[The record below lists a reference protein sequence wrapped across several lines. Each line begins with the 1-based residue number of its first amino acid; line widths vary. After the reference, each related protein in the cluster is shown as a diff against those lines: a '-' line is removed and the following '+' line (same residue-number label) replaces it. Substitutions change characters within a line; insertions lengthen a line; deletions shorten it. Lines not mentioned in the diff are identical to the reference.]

1 MMQRTT
7 LVTGGAGFIGSHL
20 VDRLVQEGFRVTVVD
35 NLATGRRENVNRNAA
50 FYCRDINDPHL
61 ADVFSEEKPEILF
74 HLAAQASVA
83 HSVKDP
89 AEDARTNILGSLN
102 ILEQCLL
109 FGVQRFIYSS
119 TGGALYGEP
128 DELPCAETDQVSP
141 LSPYGASKYA
151 AESYVR
157 YFGLSG
163 GLRYSILRYG
173 NVYGPRQ
180 DPDGEAGVIAI
191 FARQMIDGRPVVIYG
206 DGHQERDFVYVA
218 DVVDANMKAME
229 QQQDDV
235 YNIGTGRG
243 TSVNNIFAHL
253 AGLTNYKKRPTYQPA
268 REGDVNR
275 IYLDVRK
282 AEQQLGWVPEVD
294 LETGLALTLDSFRG
308 AGD

>member
-1 MMQRTT
+1 MQRTA

-20 VDRLVQEGFRVTVVD
+20 VDRLVRDGFRVAVVD
-35 NLATGRRENVNRNAA
+35 NLSTGRQENVNPNAA
-50 FYCRDINDPHL
+50 FYRGDINDPQL
-61 ADVFSEEKPEILF
+61 ADVFREEKPEILF

-83 HSVKDP
+83 HSVKEP

-102 ILEQCLL
+102 ILEQCLR

-128 DELPCAETDQVSP
+128 EELPCAETSLVRP
-141 LSPYGASKYA
+141 LSPYGASKNA

-157 YFGLSG
+157 YFGLLA

-180 DPDGEAGVIAI
+180 DPGGEAGVIAI

-218 DVVDANMKAME
+218 DVVDANLKAVE
-229 QQQDDV
+229 HQQDNV

-243 TSVNNIFAHL
+243 TSVNTIFAQL
-253 AGLTNYKKRPTYQPA
+253 ARLTNYKKRPTYQPA
-268 REGDVNR
+268 REGDVYR
-275 IYLDVRK
+275 IYLDVKK
-282 AEQQLGWVPEVD
+282 AEQRLGWVPEVD
-294 LETGLALTLDSFRG
+294 MESGLALTVDSFQG